1 MEKILERINDAS
13 LSADER
19 IAALEEF
26 VAGGGLEK
34 MHAKEFTGEI
44 NNHIHTIYSFSP
56 YTPAM
61 AALKARE
68 AGLEVA
74 GSVDHDSYSAADEMR
89 RACAVLKIGCV
100 TGFEVRVSFK
110 HTKFAERKI
119 NNPDSKGIV
128 YMTVQGVP
136 ANAAQEVEV
145 FLSPICVER
154 GKRNRAQVD
163 NLNALLQKA
172 GIATLD
178 YDKDVLPLSQSIK
191 KGSVTER
198 HILYAL
204 AHRFVEVA
212 GRGEPLVKMLAEKFS
227 INLSEKQKKLL
238 LDAESPHY
246 LYDLLGIMKSGFL
259 EEIFIQPS
267 DAECI
272 PVEKVTA
279 FAQSIGAVPAYAYL
293 GDVGESPTGD
303 KKAEKFED
311 DFLDELMPELKKLR
325 FLAITYMPPRNTRE
339 QLSRLQKLCKQ
350 YGFMEISG
358 VDINSSRQKFDCPE
372 IRLPEFAHLVDTTWA
387 LTAHE
392 KMCNHDKKFSLFASN
407 NPIAGEPLEKR
418 IEKYAKV
425 GRELANGMTCE
436 EASKIIVN

>member
-1 MEKILERINDAS
+1 MKNFLEKINNS
-13 LSADER
+13 LLSPDER
-19 IAALEEF
+19 IAALKEF
-26 VAGGGLEK
+26 IEAGGLEK
-34 MHAKEFTGEI
+34 MQPFTGEI

-89 RACAVLKIGCV
+89 RACNLLNIGCV

-110 HTKFAERKI
+110 QTKFADRKI

-136 ANAAQEVEV
+136 ENATKKVEE
-145 FLSPICVER
+145 FLSPICIER

-163 NLNALLQKA
+163 NLNALLEKA
-172 GIATLD
+172 SITPLS
-178 YDKDVLPLSQSIK
+178 YDNDILPLSQANK

-204 AHRFVEVA
+204 AHRFVDIA
-212 GRGEPLVKMLAEKFS
+212 GKGDGLIKLLTEKFD
-227 INLSEKQKKLL
+227 IKLSAKQMSLL
-238 LDAESPHY
+238 SDTESPHY
-246 LYDLLGIMKSGFL
+246 LYDLLGILKSGFL
-259 EEIFIQPS
+259 EKIFIQPS
-267 DAECI
+267 ESECI
-272 PVEKVTA
+272 SVEKVTS
-279 FAQSIGAVPAYAYL
+279 FAQSIGAFPAYAYL

-311 DFLDELMPELKKLR
+311 DFLDELIPSLKELGY
-325 FLAITYMPPRNTRE
+325 LAITYMPPRNTRE
-339 QLSRLQKLCKQ
+339 QLLRLQKLCSK

-372 IRLPEFAHLVDTTWA
+372 IRLPEFRHLVDTTWA
-387 LTAHE
+387 LAAHE
-392 KMCNHDKKFSLFASN
+392 KMCNFNAKFSLFSESN
-407 NPIAGEPLEKR
+407 PMANESLEKR
-418 IEKYAKV
+418 ITTYAEIGKKMIT
-425 GRELANGMTCE
+425 GLSCE
-436 EASKIIVN
+436 EASAMIKP